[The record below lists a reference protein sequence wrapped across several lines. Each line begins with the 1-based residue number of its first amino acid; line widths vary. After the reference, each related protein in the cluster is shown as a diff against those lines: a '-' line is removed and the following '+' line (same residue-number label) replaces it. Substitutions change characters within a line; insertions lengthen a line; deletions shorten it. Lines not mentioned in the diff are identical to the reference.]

1 MIGKSSRLWGFAG
14 GAAIVALGAVSVV
27 GLRRTRHVEVA
38 TAAVTE
44 GAIVR
49 RIVATGTLQ
58 AVTTVQVGAQVSG
71 TIDTLEA
78 DYNSIVHRG
87 QVLARLDPSLFEAA
101 LRESQAAY
109 ARAQAAE
116 QQAEADRL
124 VAATAAN
131 DARTKLTRA
140 EGLSARELIPRSDL
154 DAARIAMDEATAGLQ
169 TAGSQVQLAA
179 AAVEEANAAVYQ
191 AKINLDHTVITSP
204 IDGIVVA
211 RNVDVGQTVASAF
224 QAPVLFTI
232 AADLKQMQVETDI
245 DEADIGGIQ
254 EGELAV
260 FEVESYPDQ
269 MFEGTVTEVRLQ
281 PVVEQTTGAPAAGAS
296 TATPTTT
303 ATTATSTTAANGTV
317 VSYATIVSV
326 SNPDE
331 KLRPGM
337 TATVTLAG
345 SRHDHAIRIPNK
357 ALTFRPPPDVLRAL
371 AQSSDFV
378 PAASTGEAQ
387 RRYVWRFD
395 GVRFAPIAVGVGL
408 ADGQWTEQVSGP
420 LKPDDTLV
428 TNAALVVGAKR

>member
-1 MIGKSSRLWGFAG
+1 MTAQSSRLWGFAG
-14 GAAIVALGAVSVV
+14 AVAIVALGAWSVV

-44 GAIVR
+44 GSIVR

-71 TIDTLEA
+71 TIDSLEA
-78 DYNSIVHRG
+78 DYNSIVHVG
-87 QVLARLDPSLFEAA
+87 QVLARLDPALFEAS
-101 LRESQAAY
+101 LRESEASY
-109 ARAQAAE
+109 ERAKAAE

-124 VAATAAN
+124 VAATSAN

-140 EGLSARELIPRSDL
+140 ESLSGRELIPRSDL

-179 AAVEEANAAVYQ
+179 AAVEAASAEVHQ
-191 AKINLDHTVITSP
+191 AKVNLDHTVITSP

-211 RNVDVGQTVASAF
+211 RNVDVGQTVASTF

-232 AADLKQMQVETDI
+232 AADLKRMQVETDI

-269 MFEGTVTEVRLQ
+269 TFEGFVTEVRLQ
-281 PVVEQTTGAPAAGAS
+281 PVVDQTTGAQAAGTS
-296 TATPTTT
+296 TATPTT
-303 ATTATSTTAANGTV
+303 APNGSV

-337 TATVTLAG
+337 TATVTLTG
-345 SRHDHAIRIPNK
+345 TRHDNALRIPNK

-371 AQSSDFV
+371 GQTSDFV
-378 PAASTGEAQ
+378 PAATTSEAQ
-387 RRYVWRFD
+387 RRYVWRYD
-395 GVRFAPIAVGVGL
+395 GMRFTPVSVGVGL
-408 ADGQWTEQVSGP
+408 ADGQWTEQVGGP
-420 LKPDDTLV
+420 LTAGDALV
-428 TNAALVVGAKR
+428 TSAALVAGAKR

>member
-14 GAAIVALGAVSVV
+14 ALAIVALGAWSVV
-27 GLRRTRHVEVA
+27 GLRRTRHVEVS

-71 TIDTLEA
+71 TIDSLDA
-78 DYNSIVHRG
+78 DYNSIVHSG
-87 QVLARLDPSLFEAA
+87 QVLARLDPALFEAA
-101 LRESQAAY
+101 LREAAAAY

-116 QQAEADRL
+116 QQADADRL
-124 VAATAAN
+124 VAATSVN

-140 EGLSARELIPRSDL
+140 ERLSARELIPRSDL

-169 TAGSQVQLAA
+169 TAGSQVQLAG
-179 AAVEEANAAVYQ
+179 AAVDEANAAVYQ
-191 AKINLDHTVITSP
+191 AKVNLDHTVITSP

-224 QAPVLFTI
+224 QAPVLFII
-232 AADLKQMQVETDI
+232 AADLKRMQVETDI

-254 EGELAV
+254 EGEQAI

-281 PVVEQTTGAPAAGAS
+281 PVVDQTTGTQAAGSS
-296 TATPTTT
+296 TATPTT
-303 ATTATSTTAANGTV
+303 APNGTV
-317 VSYATIVSV
+317 VSYATIVAV

-337 TATVTLAG
+337 TATVTLPG
-345 SRHDHAIRIPNK
+345 TRHDHAVRIPNN
-357 ALTFRPPPDVLRAL
+357 ALTFRPPPEVLRAL
-371 AQSSDFV
+371 GQTSDFV
-378 PAASTGEAQ
+378 PAATSEAQ

-395 GVRFAPIAVGVGL
+395 GLRFTPIAVGVGL
-408 ADGQWTEQVSGP
+408 ADGQWTERVSGP
-420 LKPDDTLV
+420 LNPNDVLV
-428 TNAALVVGAKR
+428 TNAALVAGAKR